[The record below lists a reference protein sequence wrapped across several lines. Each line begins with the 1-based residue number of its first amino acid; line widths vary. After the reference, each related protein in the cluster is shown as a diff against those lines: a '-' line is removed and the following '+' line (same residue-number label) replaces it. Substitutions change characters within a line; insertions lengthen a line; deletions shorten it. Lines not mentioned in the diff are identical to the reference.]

1 MINSRAISLST
12 IFKGDNNIIWY
23 FVFLYAT
30 IGALL
35 VQLVFLPV
43 LFPQWH
49 AVDGLLI
56 GGDWIAFHQKAL
68 ELAKLIQDEG
78 WNKWELRPNGWFP
91 AGLASALYVI
101 VYPLPLVLVPIN
113 AAVHATSTLAL
124 IKIMNIMSKSA
135 RVALYAAIPY
145 TLFPTAML
153 WYTQIHRDGFY
164 NLGILLFIYGFVSM
178 IHETSCNS
186 IIKKIRHSA
195 VFLCG
200 MILIWVVRPYSLIMV
215 LYTGLFLLLIIAF
228 VYALKVLQSKLKLR
242 DAILT
247 MLILS
252 LLFFVTFTLY
262 TFSESAKYL
271 REIDSSDQKTL
282 IQRTAE
288 EKPEQ
293 FKWNNSVWVP
303 NIFENQLYSV
313 AYLRS
318 VEFPDRY
325 GETASVIDTD
335 ISFHSAKDF
344 LIYLPRAF
352 QISFFAPFPS
362 SWFKDSGSS
371 ISKIFRVASGF
382 EMMFF
387 YLLIIP
393 LIYSFWIWRKRIEF
407 YTIVIFCS
415 IMILPLVYS
424 VPNLGTMYRYR
435 FVYLMI
441 LSGLAVSALFTF
453 LKSKLK
459 KNEKKVLEVT

>member
-12 IFKGDNNIIWY
+12 IFKGDNNIIWF

-30 IGALL
+30 ICALL

-43 LFPQWH
+43 LFPQLH
-49 AVDGLLI
+49 AGDGLLI
-56 GGDWIAFHQKAL
+56 GGDWLVFHDKAL
-68 ELAKLIQDEG
+68 KLAEVIKIEG

-91 AGLASALYVI
+91 VGLASALYVI

-124 IKIMNIMSKSA
+124 IKIMHIMSKSK
-135 RVALYAAIPY
+135 RVAIYASIPY

-178 IHETSCNS
+178 IKETSYNT
-186 IIKKIRHSA
+186 IIRKIGYSA

-200 MILIWVVRPYSLIMV
+200 MIITWMVRPYSLIMV

-242 DAILT
+242 DAIST

-262 TFSESAKYL
+262 IFSESSKYL
-271 REIDSSDQKTL
+271 REIDVSDQKTL

-293 FKWNNSVWVP
+293 FKWNNSAWVP
-303 NIFENQLYSV
+303 DIFENQLYSV
-313 AYLRS
+313 AHLRS
-318 VEFPDRY
+318 VDFQNQY
-325 GETASVIDTD
+325 GETASGIDTD

-344 LIYLPRAF
+344 LIYLPRAL

-362 SWFKDSGSS
+362 SWFKDGGSS
-371 ISKIFRVASGF
+371 ASRIFRVAAGF

-393 LIYSFWIWRKRIEF
+393 LIYSFWIWRKRID
-407 YTIVIFCS
+407 YYIIVIFCS
-415 IMILPLVYS
+415 MMILPLVYT

-435 FVYLMI
+435 FIYIMI
-441 LSGLAVSALFTF
+441 LAGLAVSALFSF
-453 LKSKLK
+453 INSNLK
-459 KNEKKVLEVT
+459 KRKNYLR